1 VWQPERHLHRS
12 RSRSKSHLSTD
23 RTTHRGEDQSGFSII
38 EAMVATTILAVALVS
53 LADLLVYATR
63 ATMGSRD
70 TTRAVILAEQKME
83 QLKALAWAMDE
94 GGARVSDGGSNMAAV
109 TASGVCAAAA
119 TGTAVGLT
127 RSPPGALATNTDGY
141 VDYVDAH
148 GCGLGGGV
156 VPPAGST
163 FIRRWSIATSDAGPD
178 TLVLQ
183 VLVTRRG
190 LGTREHGE
198 GASGRM
204 PDEARLVSLKTRRV
218 P

>member
-1 VWQPERHLHRS
+1 MQRTLARS
-12 RSRSKSHLSTD
+12 TSHLLTD
-23 RTTHRGEDQSGFSII
+23 SKAPHKRNGQSGFSLI

-53 LADLLVYATR
+53 LADLLAYATR
-63 ATMGSRD
+63 ANMGSRD

-83 QLKALAWAMDE
+83 QLKALQWAMDD
-94 GGARVSDGGSNMAAV
+94 GGGGVSDGSSNVAAV
-109 TASGVCAAAA
+109 TTSGQCAAVA
-119 TGTAVGLT
+119 TGTAAGLT
-127 RSPPGALATNTDGY
+127 PSPAGALATNTDGY

-148 GCGLGGGV
+148 GCGLGGGP

-163 FIRRWSIATSDAGPD
+163 FIRRWSIAASDAGPD

-190 LGTREHGE
+190 IRMAARGS

-204 PDEARLVSLKTRRV
+204 PDDARVVSVKTRRT

>member
-1 VWQPERHLHRS
+1 M
-12 RSRSKSHLSTD
+12 
-23 RTTHRGEDQSGFSII
+23 

-83 QLKALAWAMDE
+83 QLKALAWATDE
-94 GGARVSDGGSNMAAV
+94 SGGQVSDVSTNVAGMTASANCAAAV
-109 TASGVCAAAA
+109 TGAH
-119 TGTAVGLT
+119 VGLT
-127 RSPPGALATNTDGY
+127 PSPAGALASNTDGY

-148 GCGLGGGV
+148 GCGLGGGA
-156 VPPAGST
+156 VPAAGST
-163 FIRRWSIATSDAGPD
+163 FIRRWSIAASDVGPD
-178 TLVLQ
+178 TLILQ

-190 LGTREHGE
+190 IRTSAPAG
-198 GASGRM
+198 GASARM

>member
-1 VWQPERHLHRS
+1 M
-12 RSRSKSHLSTD
+12 
-23 RTTHRGEDQSGFSII
+23 

-83 QLKALAWAMDE
+83 QLKALAWATDE
-94 GGARVSDGGSNMAAV
+94 SGGQVSDVSTNVAGMTASANCAAAV
-109 TASGVCAAAA
+109 TGAH
-119 TGTAVGLT
+119 VGLT
-127 RSPPGALATNTDGY
+127 PSPAGALASNTDGY

-148 GCGLGGGV
+148 GCGLGGGA

-163 FIRRWSIATSDAGPD
+163 FIRRWSIAASDVGPD
-178 TLVLQ
+178 TLILQ

-190 LGTREHGE
+190 IRTSAPAG
-198 GASGRM
+198 GASARM